1 MYSFMLSDPDQRLRC
16 MKMSRLS
23 TERGRVLVVF
33 ILRGS
38 ERGSGKLP

>member
-16 MKMSRLS
+16 MNMSRLS